1 MQFLLAALVIAPVVV
16 LVVGAVRGRVRVQP
30 CCTDPALD
38 GRMAAAFA
46 DDDVEV
52 ASRRAC
58 G

>member
-1 MQFLLAALVIAPVVV
+1 MQYLLAALVIAPVVV

-30 CCTDPALD
+30 CCTDPAMD

-46 DDDVEV
+46 DVDVEV
-52 ASRRAC
+52 PSSRAS